1 LGEEH
6 HSAIRRD
13 PSAIER
19 GAHLL
24 ARYRWQVNR
33 QRNIIVHNSFPLLD
47 RGAASATGNHAAHS
61 RFGLLPGDL
70 PRRRGHRMKRRELM
84 ILLGGAM
91 IAAPALRAQQKA
103 MPVIGYL
110 SAATLVDS
118 ADLVAAFRQGLSDA
132 GYVEGQN
139 VLIEYGWAEG
149 HYDRLSGLATDL
161 VRRQVTVI
169 AATSTP
175 VELAAKAA
183 TATIPIGFTIGGDPV
198 KFGLVTSLS
207 RPHGNLTGVTRFNVE
222 LGPKRLELLHEL
234 VPTAARVALLV
245 NPTNPNTETFSRD
258 LQMAADALGLNVDV
272 LQAGAESEFD
282 ALFAT
287 LVQWRIGAL
296 VIANDPFFNS
306 RSEQLAV
313 LTVRHAV
320 PAIYQYRK
328 FVEAGGLMSYGAS
341 NTDSHRQL
349 GAYIGR
355 ILAGAKPA
363 DLPVEQSTKVELLI
377 NLKTAKAL
385 GLVVPQ
391 TILGRADEVI
401 E

>member
-1 LGEEH
+1 
-6 HSAIRRD
+6 
-13 PSAIER
+13 
-19 GAHLL
+19 
-24 ARYRWQVNR
+24 
-33 QRNIIVHNSFPLLD
+33 
-47 RGAASATGNHAAHS
+47 
-61 RFGLLPGDL
+61 
-70 PRRRGHRMKRRELM
+70 MKRRELM

-175 VELAAKAA
+175 VALAAKAA

-306 RSEQLAV
+306 RSEQLAA

>member
-1 LGEEH
+1 
-6 HSAIRRD
+6 
-13 PSAIER
+13 
-19 GAHLL
+19 
-24 ARYRWQVNR
+24 
-33 QRNIIVHNSFPLLD
+33 
-47 RGAASATGNHAAHS
+47 
-61 RFGLLPGDL
+61 
-70 PRRRGHRMKRRELM
+70 MKRRELM
-84 ILLGGAM
+84 LLLGGAM
-91 IAAPALRAQQKA
+91 TAARALRAQQKA

-110 SAATLVDS
+110 NAAALFDS
-118 ADLVAAFRQGLSDA
+118 ADLVAAFRDGLGEA
-132 GYVEGQN
+132 GFVEGKN
-139 VLIEYGWAEG
+139 VTIEYRWAEG
-149 HYDRLSGLATDL
+149 RYDRLPALADDL
-161 VRRQVTVI
+161 VHGQVTVI

-175 VELAAKAA
+175 VALAAKAA

-207 RPHGNLTGVTRFNVE
+207 RPDGNLTGVTRFNVE

-234 VPTAARVALLV
+234 VPAAARIALLV
-245 NPTNPNTETFSRD
+245 NPSNPNTETISRD
-258 LQMAADALGLNVDV
+258 LQTAADTLGLKIDV
-272 LQAGAESEFD
+272 LQAGAESEFNTVFE
-282 ALFAT
+282 ALAE
-287 LVQWRIGAL
+287 RRAGAL
-296 VIANDPFFNS
+296 VIGNDPFFNS
-306 RSEQLAV
+306 RSEQLAA

-328 FVEAGGLMSYGAS
+328 FAEAGGLMSYGAS